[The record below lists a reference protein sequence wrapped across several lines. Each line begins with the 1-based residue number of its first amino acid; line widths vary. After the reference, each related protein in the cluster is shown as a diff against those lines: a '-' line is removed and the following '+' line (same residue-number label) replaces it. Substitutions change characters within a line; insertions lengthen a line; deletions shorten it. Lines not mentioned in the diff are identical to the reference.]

1 MSIDEVNNIFKL
13 VGELDMSRM
22 EIQDQMRM
30 SLAFCEFAET
40 MKPIVMKYCNDLPEK
55 STYLFKM

>member
-13 VGELDMSRM
+13 VGELDMLEM
-22 EIQDQMRM
+22 ELQDQMKM
-30 SLAFCEFAET
+30 TLAYCEFAET
-40 MKPIVMKYCNDLPEK
+40 MKPIVLKYCNELPEK